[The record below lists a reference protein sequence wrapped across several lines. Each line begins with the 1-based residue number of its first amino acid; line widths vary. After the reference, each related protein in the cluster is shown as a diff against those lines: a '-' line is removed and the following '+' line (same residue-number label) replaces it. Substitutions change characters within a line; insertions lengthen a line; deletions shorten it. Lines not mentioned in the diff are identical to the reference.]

1 MTGLHIGCSRFKQPS
16 QVCSTNW
23 TLVAFG
29 QQAGAVLEDQHPPA
43 LSYSVVSWSSDC
55 HGLAALWQC
64 IKVPW
69 QRVALVQALFEE

>member
-1 MTGLHIGCSRFKQPS
+1 MTGLGIGCSRFK

-29 QQAGAVLEDQHPPA
+29 QQAGALLEVQHPPA
-43 LSYSVVSWSSDC
+43 LSYSVVVSWSLPDC

-64 IKVPW
+64 IKAPW
-69 QRVALVQALFEE
+69 QRVALVDALFGE